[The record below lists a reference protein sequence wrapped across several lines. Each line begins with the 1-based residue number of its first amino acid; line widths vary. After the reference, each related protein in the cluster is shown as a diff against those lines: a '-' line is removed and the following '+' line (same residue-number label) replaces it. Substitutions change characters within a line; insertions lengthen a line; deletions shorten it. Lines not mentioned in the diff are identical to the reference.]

1 MFLLLL
7 LLLLLVDWALVAMLP
22 KFPKAF
28 DPADGVVGLFAHE
41 PEFQEL
47 AASAFIDGAASF
59 VFVLPSP
66 SNEINPEAFDQISF
80 ELLLVLLLLF

>member
-1 MFLLLL
+1 MLL
-7 LLLLLVDWALVAMLP
+7 LLLLLVDWVLVAMLP
-22 KFPKAF
+22 KLPKAF
-28 DPADGVVGLFAHE
+28 DPAVDGVVGLLAHE

-66 SNEINPEAFDQISF
+66 SNEINPDAFDQISF
-80 ELLLVLLLLF
+80 EPLLLLLLLFY